1 MPASQHKAPLPKKL
15 PRGRHPLTQAAV
27 AGSQRVRLLD
37 AVAHVVTDKGYG
49 ASTVADVI
57 ALAGVSRRTFYE
69 LFPGLE
75 DCFLAAYEDG
85 MRGLFGAIRAALA
98 GVARDDP
105 ALRSR
110 IAIDAYLAALASAP
124 AAAWAFTVEV
134 LGAGRRALD
143 RRDWV
148 MAQWAER
155 WRVFHRLRRQ
165 SEPGLADVSDAQ
177 LLALVG
183 GIEELVRDQLRRHG
197 APSLPQIGDALN
209 TFAASV
215 LATRPSS
222 VAVRRR

>member
-1 MPASQHKAPLPKKL
+1 MPASRHKSIVPERL

-49 ASTVADVI
+49 AATVADVI

-69 LFPGLE
+69 HFPGLE

-85 MRGLFGAIRAALA
+85 MRSLFGAIRSALA
-98 GVARDDP
+98 SLARDEP
-105 ALRSR
+105 TLRAR
-110 IAIDAYLAALASAP
+110 VAIDAYLAAMASVP

-148 MAQWAER
+148 MAQWVEQ
-155 WRVFHRLRRQ
+155 WRAFHRQRQ
-165 SEPGLADVSDAQ
+165 QAEPGLADVLDAQ

-183 GIEELVRDQLRRHG
+183 GLEELVRDQMRRRG
-197 APSLPQIGDALN
+197 VASLPLIAEAMHG
-209 TFAASV
+209 FAVSV
-215 LATRPSS
+215 LATQTAPQR
-222 VAVRRR
+222 

>member
-1 MPASQHKAPLPKKL
+1 MHASRNKPAAPSRL

-37 AVAHVVTDKGYG
+37 AVARVVADKGYG
-49 ASTVADVI
+49 AATVADVI

-85 MRGLFGAIRAALA
+85 MRSLFSAIRAALA

-105 ALRSR
+105 QLRIR
-110 IAIDAYLAALASAP
+110 IAIDAYLAAMASLP
-124 AAAWAFTVEV
+124 SAAWAFTVEV

-148 MAQWAER
+148 MAQWAEQ
-155 WRVFHRLRRQ
+155 WRAFHRLRQ
-165 SEPGLADVSDAQ
+165 QLEPGLADVSDAQ

-183 GIEELVRDQLRRHG
+183 GMEELVRDHLRRHG
-197 APSLPQIGDALN
+197 ARRLPLIGDAMHR
-209 TFAASV
+209 FAGGV
-215 LATRPSS
+215 LAAGVSRP
-222 VAVRRR
+222 R